1 MGRPPRHDRDRLLD
15 AAVDL
20 ACEDGP
26 AAVTVAAVARAAG
39 APSGSVYHRFPSAA
53 ALLAAL
59 WLRTLERFQD
69 GFVAAASGEPAE
81 EAVAAAARHVVAWSR
96 THPREAQVLFYGPRA
111 FGRSSWPAAEADR
124 FDAGNRR
131 VRTALTG
138 LAARLGRPDE
148 VDRIVLAT
156 VDVPY
161 GLVGRHLRA
170 GTPIPASAEDLVA
183 DAAGAL
189 LQSQRNSDPQTAPQP

>member
-1 MGRPPRHDRDRLLD
+1 MGRPARHDRDRLLD

-20 ACEDGP
+20 VCEAGP
-26 AAVTVAAVARAAG
+26 AGVTVAAVARAAG

-53 ALLAAL
+53 ALLAAV

-81 EAVAAAARHVVAWSR
+81 RAAAAAARHVVAWCR
-96 THPREAQVLFYGPRA
+96 GHPREARLLLYGPRD
-111 FGRSSWPAAEADR
+111 FGRSGWTAGDRDRLAVGNKRVNAA
-124 FDAGNRR
+124 
-131 VRTALTG
+131 
-138 LAARLGRPDE
+138 LAELATRLGQADDLE
-148 VDRIVLAT
+148 RIVFAT

-161 GLVGRHLRA
+161 GLVRRHLRD

-183 DAAGAL
+183 ETASAVLKSPAD
-189 LQSQRNSDPQTAPQP
+189 QR